1 MFRKILFPVDLSKS
15 MNRILPFVTEMAERF
30 GAEIHCVHCLHV
42 STYLGDMGLGAVYMV
57 DFELS
62 LQQEIKM
69 KLEDFIS
76 DNLKGRRV
84 QSTILSGR
92 PGDQLVGYTKENQ
105 IDLVIMGHST
115 TGIERAI
122 MGSVAGHVVKYSP
135 VPVMVISPEA
145 LNLTS

>member
-1 MFRKILFPVDLSKS
+1 MFKKILFPIDLSKS
-15 MNRILPFVTEMAERF
+15 MNRILPIVTEMADKF
-30 GAEIHCVHCLHV
+30 GSEIHCVHCLHV
-42 STYLGDMGLGAVYMV
+42 STYLGDMGLGAVYVV

-76 DNLKGRRV
+76 DNLKGRPV
-84 QSTILSGR
+84 QSAILTGR
-92 PGDQLVGYTKENQ
+92 PGDQLVEYAKEKQ

-135 VPVMVISPEA
+135 VPVMVVSPGA
-145 LNLTS
+145 LYK